1 MLDEIVRKR
10 LPRSVPTRWNFQSR
24 SVNTVFLYREQIIK
38 CMRDILSGDQIRNF
52 NTIYQANGFI
62 KTLTSNTFVFW
73 LSFFHKVM
81 PHVEILFGSLQKV
94 DINPL
99 TAEKY
104 ISSFENN
111 VQKIREEIDEES
123 TETEPDPPTKKGN
136 VKTVS

>member
-99 TAEKY
+99 TAENTSLLLRIMYKK
-104 ISSFENN
+104 SEKKLMKKA
-111 VQKIREEIDEES
+111 QKQNQI
-123 TETEPDPPTKKGN
+123 PQQKKEM
-136 VKTVS
+136 SRQ